1 VFRTESYQTAQIGKW
16 NTGIDSGRGRDW
28 DDQVVGN
35 RPRVPENAG
44 SYFYDPLLV
53 TNNGESTHEK
63 TYRTDHCINLAI
75 GELRRSKA
83 GFVESMPAT
92 STGGKGVL
100 HCFGGSMIKTTLRTK
115 NLRILFSLE

>member
-1 VFRTESYQTAQIGKW
+1 MFRTESYQTAQIGKW

-75 GELRRSKA
+75 DYLKGANR
-83 GFVESMPAT
+83 VEDKLKFDSSSRLSVVP
-92 STGGKGVL
+92 
-100 HCFGGSMIKTTLRTK
+100 
-115 NLRILFSLE
+115 